1 MNPLKQMA
9 HDLIFKGL
17 NTKLNYNTM
26 NWKKA
31 LVLGAVAALPVS
43 GWAQANILNA
53 KKPEEIGMRTEAQK
67 AMDNDAPLDYGY
79 VDDRDILWSKT
90 VWEVIDLDER
100 VNFPLYYPTDTVDI
114 GSDRRSL
121 YDVLIKNIKS
131 GKLTDVYVDSY
142 FTEKR
147 KFSDLQATL
156 QKVDTTDL
164 GYEQVNAGEQVSQE
178 YINRRNITAAD
189 IEEYRIKG
197 MWYFDKRQG
206 ELKYRL
212 LGIAPVAPDVNFIDD
227 DSMAAEDALVPLFWV
242 WYPSA
247 RQILHEA
254 KVFNQGNSAQPL
266 SFDMLLNARR
276 FNGMIYKE
284 DNVHGDREIRDY
296 ITDNALFQLLESQR
310 IKEQIRNREQ
320 DMWAY

>member
-1 MNPLKQMA
+1 
-9 HDLIFKGL
+9 
-17 NTKLNYNTM
+17 M
-26 NWKKA
+26 NWKRVLIIGA
-31 LVLGAVAALPVS
+31 LAALPAAAWS
-43 GWAQANILNA
+43 QANILNA
-53 KKPEEIGMRTEAQK
+53 RKPEDIGKRTEAQIT
-67 AMDNDAPLDYGY
+67 ADNDKPLEYGY

-90 VWEVIDLDER
+90 IWEVIDLDER
-100 VNFPLYYPTDTVDI
+100 VNFPMYYPIDTIDI

-147 KFSDLQATL
+147 KFSDLEATL
-156 QKVDTTDL
+156 KKVDTTDL
-164 GYEQVNAGEQVSQE
+164 GYEQMNAGEEISPE
-178 YINRRNITAAD
+178 YINRRDLTAAD

-197 MWYFDKRQG
+197 IWYFDKRQG

-227 DSMAAEDALVPLFWV
+227 ESMAPEDALVELFWV

-247 RQILHEA
+247 RQMLHDS
-254 KVFNQGNSAQPL
+254 KVFNQPHSSQPL

-276 FNGMIYKE
+276 FNAVIYKE
-284 DNVHGDREIRDY
+284 ENVHGDREIKEY
-296 ITDNALFQLLESQR
+296 IAENALFQLLESER